1 MKPLRYLEKRIRG
14 WLPKEPILLSHQRIK
29 MIDNIMRFQ
38 LLRLIYGL
46 MLCALLF
53 TPFGVYHSRSE
64 PYIIGSLWGYHLPI
78 GYIGLFLGIVILL
91 YPRLNNVRSFRFSSF
106 MPFIGLLLLL
116 SFILTPRYYFIN
128 LLHGTNFS
136 DSQIDID
143 YPVGNSAV
151 MGLSLLSITFG
162 LIFFFSR
169 KPKKK
174 TTNQFEEVK
183 PVKAKNY
190 LNYARGWLPEPNMHS
205 IKRTTGRRSL
215 ANRRVLILLS
225 VSLACLVLIAGGVF
239 FFLPWYSEQVLENL
253 KGYSARLE
261 EYDGFTV
268 EPKPLSEFRVDAK
281 KEWQWFSDFRSCAKQ
296 EDVTTIYIDYGTKGL
311 YYLTSVSP
319 TSDGV
324 VANIFYYNK
333 IF

>member
-1 MKPLRYLEKRIRG
+1 MNPLRYLEKRIRG
-14 WLPKEPILLSHQRIK
+14 WLPKEPMLLSHQRIK

-143 YPVGNSAV
+143 YPVGNSV
-151 MGLSLLSITFG
+151 VWGLSLLSIALG
-162 LIFFFSR
+162 LVSFLCYRYPR
-169 KPKKK
+169 K
-174 TTNQFEEVK
+174 Q
-183 PVKAKNY
+183 A
-190 LNYARGWLPEPNMHS
+190 LNRKS
-205 IKRTTGRRSL
+205 
-215 ANRRVLILLS
+215 
-225 VSLACLVLIAGGVF
+225 
-239 FFLPWYSEQVLENL
+239 
-253 KGYSARLE
+253 
-261 EYDGFTV
+261 
-268 EPKPLSEFRVDAK
+268 
-281 KEWQWFSDFRSCAKQ
+281 
-296 EDVTTIYIDYGTKGL
+296 
-311 YYLTSVSP
+311 
-319 TSDGV
+319 
-324 VANIFYYNK
+324 
-333 IF
+333 